1 MREAECGE
9 PRASKRDIRQYFES
23 QVDDEEITH
32 LEKIA
37 SERILGRKHDVW
49 DLHTDKE
56 RWWIITDATNLY
68 RQRDFPSMD
77 YAISFHIGL
86 MVRIVARQR
95 ASVTEEEQTRFS
107 VAWRRFEQSHQA
119 LDKAEEAEDFQ
130 AVGMRCREC
139 LIAFVREAG
148 TDDMVPDDQ
157 MRPKRSDFIHWSEL
171 IAQKVAAGDSN
182 ERLRNYLKTT
192 AKVTWEY
199 VQTLTHASN
208 AARFDD
214 EIAIDATGH
223 VLSAYSHALLRQEQH
238 PPNRC
243 PDCSSYRLFREYV
256 LEIDS
261 YVTICEVCGWED
273 EPEPEPPKDEQVTA
287 AIEREASRRA
297 SQQRSGEG
305 IGHTLPDKFRPY

>member
-1 MREAECGE
+1 
-9 PRASKRDIRQYFES
+9 
-23 QVDDEEITH
+23 
-32 LEKIA
+32 
-37 SERILGRKHDVW
+37 
-49 DLHTDKE
+49 
-56 RWWIITDATNLY
+56 
-68 RQRDFPSMD
+68 MD

-208 AARFDD
+208 AARFDG

-261 YVTICEVCGWED
+261 YVTICEVCGWKTNQSQSHQRTNRLLPPSRERLPGARVSSD
-273 EPEPEPPKDEQVTA
+273 PERGSATHYLTNFAPTDGG
-287 AIEREASRRA
+287 RDGSRLGVPDNGPRA
-297 SQQRSGEG
+297 
-305 IGHTLPDKFRPY
+305 